1 MMVSTKHLQLILSLL
16 ILLST
21 NLHSLTITTDDCGS
35 GKGCFRF
42 PESCTNNCKFLV
54 TYNATGGDKVEFEL
68 SGIGSWVAVGF
79 SDDTEM
85 PDTDIL
91 LCASDKALSGH
102 YYASARAT
110 PTKTDS
116 VQASAVTIS
125 DQDSEN
131 GMVKCRISRDVN
143 PGNENFRDLS
153 QLWYLLGAIGPGG
166 VGEIR
171 QHGLSD
177 NDRQSTGSRVNVTDA
192 SGTAAGGRSVI
203 DKNILVHGALMTL
216 AWVLF
221 AFVGLFTARYMRQAW
236 EPRELLGKKAWF
248 TVHRILMTTTVL
260 FTIAG
265 IIVIFVHKMAWSS
278 TAGAHPYLG
287 IIVLAFAIAQPTMA
301 AFRPHPGEPRRNI
314 FNWAHRCVGFIAL
327 ILGGVTIYFGLDLVD
342 LGKPKGRSAVICF
355 YVGVF
360 LVFMFELYLILS
372 KGSRAK
378 KSGPINDRDYPMDQP
393 GQANRAPLE
402 PEMPAKEKMIHTMM
416 FTFVVL
422 LGISVALTII
432 LLMVLK

>member
-1 MMVSTKHLQLILSLL
+1 M
-16 ILLST
+16 
-21 NLHSLTITTDDCGS
+21 
-35 GKGCFRF
+35 
-42 PESCTNNCKFLV
+42 

>member
-1 MMVSTKHLQLILSLL
+1 MMVSTKRLQLISSLL

-21 NLHSLTITTDDCGS
+21 NLHSLMITTDDCGS

-42 PESCTNNCKFLV
+42 PEPCTNDCRFLV

-68 SGIGSWVAVGF
+68 SGIGGWVAVGF

-91 LCASDKALSGH
+91 LCASTEALSGH
-102 YYASARAT
+102 YYASAKAT
-110 PTKTDS
+110 PRKTDS
-116 VQASAVTIS
+116 VPASAVTIS
-125 DQDSEN
+125 DHVSEN

-143 PGNENFRDLS
+143 PGLENFRDLS

-166 VGEIR
+166 VSEIGY
-171 QHGLSD
+171 HEFSD
-177 NDRQSTGSRVNVTDA
+177 DNRQSTGSKVNVTDA
-192 SGTAAGGRSVI
+192 SGTAAGGGSGI

-216 AWVLF
+216 AWILF

-265 IIVIFVHKMAWSS
+265 IIVIFVHKKAWSS
-278 TAGAHPYLG
+278 NAGAHPYLG

-314 FNWAHRCVGFIAL
+314 FNWAHRCVGFTAL
-327 ILGGVTIYFGLDLVD
+327 ILGVVTIYLGLDLVD
-342 LGKPKGRSAVICF
+342 LEDKGLYAVICF
-355 YVGVF
+355 YIGEF

-372 KGSRAK
+372 KRSRAK

-402 PEMPAKEKMIHTMM
+402 PEMPTKEKMIRTMM